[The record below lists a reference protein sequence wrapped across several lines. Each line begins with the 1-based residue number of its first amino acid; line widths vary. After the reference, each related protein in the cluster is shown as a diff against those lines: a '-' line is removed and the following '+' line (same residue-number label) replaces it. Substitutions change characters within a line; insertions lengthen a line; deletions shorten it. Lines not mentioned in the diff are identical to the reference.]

1 MNLPA
6 QHVHRGR
13 CNAAIGNVRD
23 ENPSPIFQHFQHEM
37 IGHNIGAEKF
47 ECEVRNRMVIVRFSL
62 RPGGGNQLRNQQYV
76 HTHPFTYVE
85 ISDIYLI
92 DNLRSYL
99 HHHQTEFPDWLLEI
113 HSFGKLLS

>member
-1 MNLPA
+1 MKHDRCLEHGA
-6 QHVHRGR
+6 QM
-13 CNAAIGNVRD
+13 IGSLRKGL
-23 ENPSPIFQHFQHEM
+23 SSAYFQHEM